1 MSSMLKTR
9 GLTRSFGGLLAVNDV
24 DFEVEQG
31 EIHAILGPNGAGK
44 STLINLLSGEIPPTR
59 GEIEYRGSAIQGKK
73 AHQVAR
79 LGIGRSHQKTN
90 IFPRLSCLQNC
101 QLAARIH
108 HGGVIGSWRSR
119 RRAREVDERAL
130 AALDTCGLVSRAHT
144 VSSGMSYGEQRQL
157 QIAMVLATQPQLM
170 LLDEPMAGMGR
181 EETDQVADLL
191 KRLSR
196 DYTIVL
202 IEHDMDSVFRLAD
215 RITVMVD
222 GCVLESGDTESI
234 RASETVRDVYLGR
247 HDSSE
252 DSRPNSDSVD
262 IGNGSSNSEVTS

>member
-130 AALDTCGLVSRAHT
+130 AALDTCGLVTRAHT

-252 DSRPNSDSVD
+252 DSRPSDSVD
-262 IGNGSSNSEVTS
+262 IGKGSSNSEVTS